1 MREKSGSIA
10 CSEQEQSGNEATAP
24 GGDVTADRAG
34 IKNTFK
40 NGELVRIYNE
50 NGDFLALGKIYDDN
64 LIKLEVTFFDN

>member
-34 IKNTFK
+34 IKK
-40 NGELVRIYNE
+40 QRI
-50 NGDFLALGKIYDDN
+50 L
-64 LIKLEVTFFDN
+64 LEVRHAYKDYIIMHREQAEKL